1 MSHPEGGRTSSLSRR
16 LGWMNSCVCA
26 VGERGTHHT
35 CFPCVPFVR
44 NQKRPAEEL
53 SSSDHGAPEINWK
66 VYLEHCE
73 TAVLFCHGG
82 CPDGL
87 AASRFVQTA
96 LGQMGMKRCAIV
108 ELGHSDRACN
118 SEGLIVPR
126 AAVFFLDISPYPE
139 DLAILNR
146 AGRVI
151 VMDHH
156 DSVVGRMEKLVAEMP
171 SMLDLSNRGDHHAA
185 VSLVVL
191 HMASFLRGVVLDL
204 DRKVALIRKKD
215 VWNYKICDSW
225 AEDARHFA
233 AFETSRRDAGGNC
246 LMQTIDEFLG
256 FPERCLREG
265 QAIAAVLEDAAEK
278 VFSKLEKLGERD
290 NGLSIHV
297 AHGEDV
303 PFDRRRFL
311 ALCTEKLDPALIIVG
326 IKKSE
331 GRVDLT
337 VKRTSDRVSSVGAVC
352 RTLHWEQPKVY
363 TNGGGHPFAAGL
375 VVASA
380 FWNPKRVARD
390 LIYAANVVA
399 PVHQHFG
406 RHRLMS
412 VNVLQ
417 SLHNDIE
424 IEHRGIRSCRF

>member
-1 MSHPEGGRTSSLSRR
+1 MSHLEGARTSSLSRR
-16 LGWMNSCVCA
+16 LGWVSSCVCDA
-26 VGERGTHHT
+26 GERGTHDT
-35 CFPCVPFVR
+35 CFPCIPFVR
-44 NQKRPAEEL
+44 NQKRPTEEL
-53 SSSDHGAPEINWK
+53 SSSDHGATEINWK
-66 VYLEHCE
+66 VYLKHCE

-87 AASRFVQTA
+87 AASRLVQTA
-96 LGQMGMKRCAIV
+96 LGQMGMKQCAIV

-139 DLAILNR
+139 DLAMLDR
-146 AGRVI
+146 AERVI

-156 DSVVGRMEKLVAEMP
+156 DSVVGRMEKLAVEMP

-185 VSLVVL
+185 VSLVAL
-191 HMASFLRGVVLDL
+191 HLTSFLRGVVLDL

-256 FPERCLREG
+256 FPQRCLREG
-265 QAIAAVLEDAAEK
+265 RAAAAVLEDAAEK

-297 AHGEDV
+297 AHSEDV
-303 PFDRRRFL
+303 PYNHRRLL
-311 ALCTEKLDPALIIVG
+311 ALCTENLDPALIIVG

-331 GRVDLT
+331 DRVDLQ

-380 FWNPKRVARD
+380 CWNPKRVARD
-390 LIYAANVVA
+390 LIYAADVVA
-399 PVHQHFG
+399 PVPQQLG
-406 RHRLMS
+406 NS
-412 VNVLQ
+412 
-417 SLHNDIE
+417 E
-424 IEHRGIRSCRF
+424 